1 MVYKMF
7 MDLDFVSIFDL
18 SLKKKSRYDFVD
30 FFEEGRMFFFD
41 KVGGGMYKKNFM
53 KRYCK

>member
-7 MDLDFVSIFDL
+7 MDLDFVLIFDL
-18 SLKKKSRYDFVD
+18 LLKKKLRYDFVD
-30 FFEEGRMFFFD
+30 FFEEGWMFFFD
-41 KVGGGMYKKNFM
+41 KVGGGIYKKNFM

>member
-1 MVYKMF
+1 MF

-41 KVGGGMYKKNFM
+41 KVGGGTYKKNFM